1 MKSFR
6 AILLVWLLG
15 GLVNVMAAAVLPM
28 DVSMIQLIA
37 NPKAY
42 HGKAVRVIG
51 FAELGINDNAI
62 YLHEEDYKQ
71 DNTKNGLW
79 IELPDDVRPK
89 KAEYDLKY
97 VVVEGVFNAKEMGN
111 LGLWSGSIEK
121 ITSFTVR
128 KKVK

>member
-1 MKSFR
+1 
-6 AILLVWLLG
+6 LLVDGEPRG
-15 GLVNVMAAAVLPM
+15 GRAA
-28 DVSMIQLIA
+28 DGCFDIQLIA

-42 HGKAVRVIG
+42 HGKSVRVIG
-51 FAELGINDNAI
+51 FAELGSTTTPSTS
-62 YLHEEDYKQ
+62 
-71 DNTKNGLW
+71 TKR
-79 IELPDDVRPK
+79 ITSRTTQERPVVELPDDVRPK

-97 VVVEGVFNAKEMGN
+97 VVVEGVFNAKETGN